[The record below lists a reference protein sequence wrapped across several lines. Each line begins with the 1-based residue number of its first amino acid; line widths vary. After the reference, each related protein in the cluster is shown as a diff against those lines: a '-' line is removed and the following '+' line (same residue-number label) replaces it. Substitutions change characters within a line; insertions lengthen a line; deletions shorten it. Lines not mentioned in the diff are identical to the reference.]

1 MTWPIPST
9 RSSPTP
15 FPSRSFPFPR
25 LAAFLRAHRVSCR
38 AVWCFAHSA
47 FMSKFYKMYPESQ
60 ARLEVYERRGRQ
72 CSFAVPLERGHLGGP
87 HRAIIR
93 SGGRYEQ
100 MIRGWLGQPAPPPT
114 TTAFMDSTQPELSV
128 LPTTV
133 TKQFARFAL
142 ALPTRSIKWR

>member
-1 MTWPIPST
+1 
-9 RSSPTP
+9 
-15 FPSRSFPFPR
+15 
-25 LAAFLRAHRVSCR
+25 
-38 AVWCFAHSA
+38 
-47 FMSKFYKMYPESQ
+47 MSKFYKMYPESQ

-100 MIRGWLGQPAPPPT
+100 MIRGWLGQPAPPPPT
-114 TTAFMDSTQPELSV
+114 TTAFMDFTQPELSV

-142 ALPTRSIKWR
+142 ARPLSVKGRRLTRGRLGGVGTCRR

>member
-1 MTWPIPST
+1 MD
-9 RSSPTP
+9 
-15 FPSRSFPFPR
+15 
-25 LAAFLRAHRVSCR
+25 
-38 AVWCFAHSA
+38 
-47 FMSKFYKMYPESQ
+47 KFYKMYPESQ

-87 HRAIIR
+87 HRAITR

-100 MIRGWLGQPAPPPT
+100 LIRGWLGQLPPPPALL
-114 TTAFMDSTQPELSV
+114 TAAQPELSV

-142 ALPTRSIKWR
+142 ALVLALGDDGTDAARSSSGAIGGA